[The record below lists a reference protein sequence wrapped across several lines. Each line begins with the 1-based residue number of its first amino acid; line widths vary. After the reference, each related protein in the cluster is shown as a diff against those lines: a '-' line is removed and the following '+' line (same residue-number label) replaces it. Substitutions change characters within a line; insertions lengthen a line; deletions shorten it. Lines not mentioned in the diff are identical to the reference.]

1 VSEAPRLILGPL
13 LRYVSDREATLWV
26 ETDHPCEVEILGRS
40 ERTFTVLGHHYALV
54 CIEGLEPGA
63 SYEYEVRLDGRR
75 VWPEADSRF
84 PPSRIR
90 TLGGPRPLRLA
101 FGSCRQALP
110 HEPPF
115 SQSKDQHELGAER
128 DALYVLALQMANG
141 EERDWPEALLMLG
154 DQVYVDEGSPEV
166 RSFIR
171 SRRDT
176 SRPPGEEVADF
187 EEYTRLYWESW
198 SDPPV
203 RWLFST
209 VSTAM
214 VIDDHD
220 MSDDWNISRSWL
232 EEMRTT
238 PWWRE
243 RVLAGLMTYW
253 LYQYLGNMA
262 PHELAEDR
270 LLAELREAEDGGD
283 ILRRFAIQADEDR
296 EGIRWSYHRDLG
308 RTRLVV
314 MDSRIG
320 RVLEEGKRS
329 ILDDHEHGWL
339 WEQVSGDFD
348 HLLLATSDPFLLT
361 PAFHHLEAWN
371 EAVCDGAW
379 GPRAAWVGERIRR
392 ALDLDHWPAFKH
404 SFDRLADLLR
414 AVGSGERGP
423 PPASIVVLSGDV
435 HHAYLADVAFPR
447 GSGVRSHVYQA
458 VCSPFRNPLE
468 DHERRAI
475 KLGLNPAVT
484 LITRALARAAGVE
497 DPPIRWRFSE
507 GPFFDN
513 QVATLGLAGREASL
527 KLEKTIPG
535 EAHERRL
542 EQVFSRRL
550 A

>member
-1 VSEAPRLILGPL
+1 VSSPRLIIGPL
-13 LRYVSDREATLWV
+13 LRYVSEREATLWV
-26 ETDHPCEVEILGRS
+26 ETDRPCEVEILDRR
-40 ERTFTVLGHHYALV
+40 ERTFTVCGHHY
-54 CIEGLEPGA
+54 GLICLDGLDPGG
-63 SYEYEVRLDGRR
+63 SYGYEVKLDGEQA
-75 VWPEADSRF
+75 WPEPDSQF

-90 TLGGPRPLRLA
+90 TLDPEQAVTLA
-101 FGSCRQALP
+101 FGSCRVAAP
-110 HEPPF
+110 HDMPYTE
-115 SQSKDQHELGAER
+115 SKDQHELGAER
-128 DALYVLALQMANG
+128 DALYVLALQMAKG
-141 EERDWPEALLMLG
+141 EERDWPNVLLMLG
-154 DQVYVDEGSPEV
+154 DQVYVDEGSPQV

-198 SDPPV
+198 SDPPI

-232 EEMRTT
+232 EEMRAT

-253 LYQYLGNMA
+253 LYQYLGNLA

-270 LLAELREAEDGGD
+270 LLAAIREAEDGGEV
-283 ILRRFAIQADEDR
+283 LRRFAIEADEDR

-308 RTRLVV
+308 RNRLVV

-320 RVLEEGKRS
+320 RVLEEGRRS
-329 ILDDHEHGWL
+329 IFDDHEHGWL
-339 WEQVSGDFD
+339 WEQARGDFD
-348 HLLLATSDPFLLT
+348 HLLLATSDPYLLT
-361 PAFHHLEAWN
+361 PAIHYLEAWN

-379 GPRAAWVGERIRR
+379 GRRAAQVGERIRR
-392 ALDLDHWPAFKH
+392 ALDLDHWPAFKR
-404 SFDRLADLLR
+404 SFDCLADLLR
-414 AVGSGERGP
+414 AVGSGERGS

-435 HHAYLADVAFPR
+435 HHAYLADIAFPR
-447 GSGVRSHVYQA
+447 GSGVRSRVYQA
-458 VCSPFRNPLE
+458 VCSPFRNPL
-468 DHERRAI
+468 DKQERRAI
-475 KLGLNPAVT
+475 LLGLNPAMA
-484 LITRALARAAGVE
+484 LLARALARAAGVE
-497 DPPIRWRFSE
+497 PPSIRWRFSE

-513 QVATLGLAGREASL
+513 QVATLRLEGREAWL
-527 KLEKTIPG
+527 KLEKTTPG

-542 EQVFSRRL
+542 ETVFRRRL